1 MSMNSK
7 KTKLPQISRWLFSVM
22 KRYDEEFVWAGDLEE
37 EFNQIM
43 DEKGSSKARHWYR
56 RQVFKT
62 IPTYLRF
69 LMQWG
74 TIMSKHYLITAIRHM
89 KRQKSFTVIN
99 VVGLAIG
106 LTFFILIMI
115 YFAVME
121 WLGFYFSAFLFFV
134 AATFVLGRKDL
145 TLRKGGVRVG
155 IAFIFTAVLFV
166 LFNKL
171 LVVQTPKGM
180 FF

>member
-1 MSMNSK
+1 MEDPRAATFPRVVIVVMGV
-7 KTKLPQISRWLFSVM
+7 LSV
-22 KRYDEEFVWAGDLEE
+22 ALLL
-37 EFNQIM
+37 Q
-43 DEKGSSKARHWYR
+43 S
-56 RQVFKT
+56 
-62 IPTYLRF
+62 
-69 LMQWG
+69 
-74 TIMSKHYLITAIRHM
+74 AIV
-89 KRQKSFTVIN
+89 RQKMNRPVLQNTSVENKGEKDDSTTNNHFP
-99 VVGLAIG
+99 LARVF
-106 LTFFILIMI
+106 LCFILIII

-134 AATFVLGRKDL
+134 AATFVLGRKEL

-155 IAFIFTAVLFV
+155 IAFIFTAILFV

>member
-1 MSMNSK
+1 MRKELIISLVLLAGTIGLYYSLSLMEDPRAATFPRVVIVIMGVLSVALLLQSAIVRQK
-7 KTKLPQISRWLFSVM
+7 KNRPALQKATVKNKGEKDDAAAS
-22 KRYDEEFVWAGDLEE
+22 
-37 EFNQIM
+37 NQFPL
-43 DEKGSSKARHWYR
+43 A
-56 RQVFKT
+56 QVF
-62 IPTYLRF
+62 LC
-69 LMQWG
+69 
-74 TIMSKHYLITAIRHM
+74 
-89 KRQKSFTVIN
+89 
-99 VVGLAIG
+99 
-106 LTFFILIMI
+106 FILIII

-145 TLRKGGVRVG
+145 TLRIGGVRIG

-171 LVVQTPKGM
+171 LVVQTPKGI

>member
-1 MSMNSK
+1 MRK
-7 KTKLPQISRWLFSVM
+7 ELIISLVLL
-22 KRYDEEFVWAGDLEE
+22 A
-37 EFNQIM
+37 
-43 DEKGSSKARHWYR
+43 
-56 RQVFKT
+56 
-62 IPTYLRF
+62 
-69 LMQWG
+69 G
-74 TIMSKHYLITAIRHM
+74 TIGLYWSLSLMEDPRAATFPRVVIVVMGVLSVALLLQSAIV
-89 KRQKSFTVIN
+89 RQKMNRPVLQNTSVKNKVEKDDSATNNHFP
-99 VVGLAIG
+99 LARVF
-106 LTFFILIMI
+106 LCFILIII

-134 AATFVLGRKDL
+134 AATFVLGRKEL

-155 IAFIFTAVLFV
+155 IAFIFTAILFV

>member
-1 MSMNSK
+1 LRK
-7 KTKLPQISRWLFSVM
+7 ELIISLV
-22 KRYDEEFVWAGDLEE
+22 VLA
-37 EFNQIM
+37 
-43 DEKGSSKARHWYR
+43 
-56 RQVFKT
+56 
-62 IPTYLRF
+62 
-69 LMQWG
+69 G
-74 TIMSKHYLITAIRHM
+74 TIGLYCSLALMEDPRAATFPRVVIVVMGVLSVALLLQNAIV
-89 KRQKSFTVIN
+89 RQKMNRPVLQNTSVKNKSEKNDAAANRHFP
-99 VVGLAIG
+99 LARVF
-106 LTFFILIMI
+106 LCFILIII

-121 WLGFYFSAFLFFV
+121 GLGFYFSAFLFFV
-134 AATFVLGRKDL
+134 ASTFVLGRKEL

>member
-1 MSMNSK
+1 LRKELIISLVLLAGTIGLYYSLSLMEDPRAATFPRVVIVIMGVLSVALLLQSAIVRQK
-7 KTKLPQISRWLFSVM
+7 KNRPALQKATVKNKGEKDDAAAS
-22 KRYDEEFVWAGDLEE
+22 
-37 EFNQIM
+37 NQFPL
-43 DEKGSSKARHWYR
+43 A
-56 RQVFKT
+56 QVF
-62 IPTYLRF
+62 LC
-69 LMQWG
+69 
-74 TIMSKHYLITAIRHM
+74 
-89 KRQKSFTVIN
+89 
-99 VVGLAIG
+99 
-106 LTFFILIMI
+106 FILIII

-145 TLRKGGVRVG
+145 TLRIGGVRIG

-171 LVVQTPKGM
+171 LVVQTPKGI